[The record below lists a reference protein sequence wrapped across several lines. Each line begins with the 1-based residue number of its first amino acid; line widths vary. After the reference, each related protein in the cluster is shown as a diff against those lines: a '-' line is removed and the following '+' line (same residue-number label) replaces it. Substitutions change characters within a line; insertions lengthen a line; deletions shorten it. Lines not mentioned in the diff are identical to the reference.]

1 MRKHLLILV
10 ALCPLVGMPADVGA
24 QVYQCGGVYTN
35 APIKDGGCV
44 LVPGGKITVVPPK
57 PSSNSDANSR
67 LPSCP
72 SSGYKDNCFGEVIDS
87 GDRYVGEFKD
97 NKASG
102 IGTLTG
108 PSGHQYVGEFKD
120 NMMHG
125 TGTFSWP
132 DGRKYVGEFKDN
144 KRNGKGTLTWPYG
157 GKYVGEFKDGKMSGS
172 GAYAWPDG
180 HQYVGEFKDDMKH
193 GRGTYTYP
201 DGQKYVGEYK
211 ADKRDGQGTSTHP
224 DGRRFVG
231 EYKADKRD
239 GPGIEYNANGSIS
252 FSGPWRNGAFFGAG
266 PPVVRPTPIARAP
279 TPSPPSEAAPKP
291 PVANVPPPPE
301 KKLTGPSLVST
312 GTGFFVSTSGYLLTN
327 NHVVD
332 GCKHLVAISNGI
344 QNLKVE
350 FVASDTR
357 NDLALLKS
365 TVTGIAAP
373 FRQGVAPLGEAI
385 TVFGFPLAGTLTV
398 TGNLTT
404 GSISALAGLGGDSTK
419 YQVSAPIQPGN
430 SGGAVL
436 DESGLVVGVV
446 ESSLNARRLFNIAG
460 NLPQNVNFAIKASIA
475 QRFLQTHGVAYVEQP
490 PTTTARKA
498 SAIAEDAVRFTVLVA
513 CLK

>member
-1 MRKHLLILV
+1 MGGKPRGLNRKGFGVVTRAPQEPHRLETHWEYESEKILKNFDHDSWPVHFRLPGNAMRKHLLILV
-10 ALCPLVGMPADVGA
+10 ALCSLVAIHADVGA
-24 QVYQCGGVYTN
+24 QVYQCGDVYTN
-35 APIKDGGCV
+35 APTQGGGCV
-44 LVPGGKITVVPPK
+44 LVPGGKITIVPPK
-57 PSSNSDANSR
+57 LSPSSDENGR
-67 LPSCP
+67 LPRCP

-102 IGTLTG
+102 IGTITA
-108 PSGHQYVGEFKD
+108 
-120 NMMHG
+120 
-125 TGTFSWP
+125 P
-132 DGRKYVGEFKDN
+132 DGR
-144 KRNGKGTLTWPYG
+144 R
-157 GKYVGEFKDGKMSGS
+157 
-172 GAYAWPDG
+172 
-180 HQYVGEFKDDMKH
+180 YVGEFKDDEIHGTGTMTFPDGATHVGRWVKGFAE
-193 GRGTYTYP
+193 GRGTYTSAS
-201 DGQKYVGEYK
+201 GEKYVGEFK
-211 ADKRDGQGTSTHP
+211 GS
-224 DGRRFVG
+224 
-231 EYKADKRD
+231 KRD
-239 GPGIEYNANGSIS
+239 GPGVEYNADGSIRL
-252 FSGPWRNGAFFGAG
+252 SGVWRNGAFAG
-266 PPVVRPTPIARAP
+266 PAPPVVRPTPIARAP
-279 TPSPPSEAAPKP
+279 APPAWKPPDSDRVDFVEKTP
-291 PVANVPPPPE
+291 PVASVAPPPAI
-301 KKLTGPSLVST
+301 KRSGPSLVST

-332 GCKHLVAISNGI
+332 GCKHLVAISNGS
-344 QNLKVE
+344 QNFKVE

-373 FRQGVAPLGEAI
+373 FRDGVAPLGEGI

-446 ESSLNARRLFNIAG
+446 ESSLNAGRLFNIAG

-490 PTTTARKA
+490 PTTTSRKA

-513 CLK
+513 CFK